1 MKLPETV
8 KKLTGVQVLEQIR
21 RAGLQ
26 NYGVYPVLMDEI
38 VKNAV
43 KYRKNFTK
51 ELTVTAALNN
61 NDFSHVL
68 LEYLMKEPEK
78 IFEGMSILG
87 YAAGADRLILQLPE
101 ESEYLTAQLDEIL
114 REYEISVEFGMVD
127 MRKNRDQIVV
137 HIMAAADISDLFQN
151 EKKEGVWLSIRRKD
165 SCSEL
170 RFYPYGTTFRQIIG
184 LEEEVQYITLG
195 QQVYKEE
202 ELDLAIDAKTNLY
215 DAVVT
220 VYPKDS
226 CVLQETEKRLLQYRR
241 ESCGKCTFCRE
252 GLIQLHRM
260 LADTTGGRGRKEYL
274 ELIREIGSAMR
285 YSTQCSIGCQGADVV
300 LQTLEKFPSEYEDHI
315 VKHKCRTE
323 VCEAFAS
330 MYIDPVK
337 CSGCMECMD
346 VCEAGAIEGKSGYIH
361 MLDEFECTKCG
372 KCTDVCEEGAIVHTT
387 GRVPKLPTKLTRC
400 GRFKKR

>member
-151 EKKEGVWLSIRRKD
+151 EKKK
-165 SCSEL
+165 
-170 RFYPYGTTFRQIIG
+170 
-184 LEEEVQYITLG
+184 
-195 QQVYKEE
+195 
-202 ELDLAIDAKTNLY
+202 
-215 DAVVT
+215 
-220 VYPKDS
+220 
-226 CVLQETEKRLLQYRR
+226 
-241 ESCGKCTFCRE
+241 
-252 GLIQLHRM
+252 
-260 LADTTGGRGRKEYL
+260 
-274 ELIREIGSAMR
+274 
-285 YSTQCSIGCQGADVV
+285 
-300 LQTLEKFPSEYEDHI
+300 
-315 VKHKCRTE
+315 
-323 VCEAFAS
+323 AS
-330 MYIDPVK
+330 
-337 CSGCMECMD
+337 G
-346 VCEAGAIEGKSGYIH
+346 
-361 MLDEFECTKCG
+361 
-372 KCTDVCEEGAIVHTT
+372 
-387 GRVPKLPTKLTRC
+387 
-400 GRFKKR
+400 

>member
-1 MKLPETV
+1 M
-8 KKLTGVQVLEQIR
+8 
-21 RAGLQ
+21 
-26 NYGVYPVLMDEI
+26 
-38 VKNAV
+38 
-43 KYRKNFTK
+43 
-51 ELTVTAALNN
+51 
-61 NDFSHVL
+61 
-68 LEYLMKEPEK
+68 
-78 IFEGMSILG
+78 
-87 YAAGADRLILQLPE
+87 QLPE
-101 ESEYLTAQLDEIL
+101 DSEYLTAQLNEIL
-114 REYEISVEFGMVD
+114 QEYEISVEFGMVD

-137 HIMAAADISDLFQN
+137 HIMTAADISDLFQN
-151 EKKEGVWLSIRRKD
+151 EKKEGVWLSVGRKD
-165 SCSEL
+165 SYSEI

-184 LEEEVQYITLG
+184 LEDEVQYITLG

-202 ELDLAIDAKTNLY
+202 ELDLAIDAQTNLY

-220 VYPKDS
+220 VYPKNC

-315 VKHKCRTE
+315 IKHKCRTE

-372 KCTDVCEEGAIVHTT
+372 KCTEVCEEGAIVYTT